1 MTDKID
7 KKVAEADFERWANAW
22 RVEIDVEEL
31 DEEDAASFKEQ
42 RGKIVKAIQ
51 KGYLTVSQSGEEL
64 TLDTNKGEVVF
75 KEPVGAAYLAMDQH
89 KNKNMA
95 SSFGFMGAMSG
106 TPAKF
111 WSSVRGA
118 DLKIAQ
124 AVTALFLAS

>member
-1 MTDKID
+1 MAKID
-7 KKVAEADFERWANAW
+7 REVAQNEFARWAAAW
-22 RVEIDVEEL
+22 RIEL
-31 DEEDAASFKEQ
+31 DESELSEEDAESLNEQ
-42 RGKIVKAIQ
+42 RGKVVKAIEH
-51 KGYLTVSQSGEEL
+51 GYLVVSEDGKQL
-64 TLDTNKGEVVF
+64 VLDTDKGAVTF
-75 KEPVGAAYLAMDQH
+75 NEPTGAAYLAMDQH